1 MSMRICVRFSW
12 SLGGNEWRW
21 CKFLFA
27 WEKQLWDERWTIVA
41 NFALQV
47 DTSYSRSGYLILI
60 RVIHLVVFIFF

>member
-1 MSMRICVRFSW
+1 MSMADMCRFSW

-21 CKFLFA
+21 CKCLFV